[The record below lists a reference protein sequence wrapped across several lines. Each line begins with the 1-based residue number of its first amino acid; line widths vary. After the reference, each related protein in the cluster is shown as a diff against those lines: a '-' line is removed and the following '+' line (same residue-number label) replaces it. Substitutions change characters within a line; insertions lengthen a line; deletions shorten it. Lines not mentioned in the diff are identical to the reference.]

1 MAIFPFS
8 IYFRGFIMP
17 YRVQLGGVRKAG
29 ILHRAAVTA
38 ADTLVKP
45 TLVTIATAAT
55 GGSLLDITTYKVSA
69 APGNEWGSAG
79 SLNILSQATAADAPH
94 THSLTLTLP
103 ACAGATYWDIFCSV
117 DAAPLWVG
125 RITEAQVA
133 AGDYRIATYGATP
146 TTGGGNAAR
155 TVLLMC
161 AGTGLAMNVSPFIA
175 NNAWKPTTP
184 TSISCPGWGNA
195 ILHFEVTVTDL
206 RSLPAFSWCP
216 FYKSQSTDSTW
227 YAGSA
232 IAMTIG
238 GSNQPL
244 KQVVD
249 LDLDG
254 ALEFVILLSDFSG
267 QGTSVDVWVEDY

>member
-1 MAIFPFS
+1 VIVLH
-8 IYFRGFIMP
+8 
-17 YRVQLGGVRKAG
+17 RVQLGGVRSPG
-29 ILHRAAVTA
+29 ILHRTAVTS
-38 ADTLVKP
+38 ADVLVKP

-161 AGTGLAMNVSPFIA
+161 AGTGLSTTVVPFIA

-184 TSISCPGWGNA
+184 TPISSPGWGKA
-195 ILHFEVTVTDL
+195 IIHFDVTVTDL

-216 FYKSQSTDSTW
+216 FYKSQTVDSTW
-227 YAGSA
+227 YAGTT

-238 GSNQPL
+238 ASNQPL

-249 LDLDG
+249 FDLDG
-254 ALEFVILLSDFSG
+254 TLEFVILLSEFAGS
-267 QGTSVDVWVEDY
+267 GTSVDVWVEMF